1 MNDDSPNMPP
11 TTALI
16 STAIANKVARTIAR
30 HGMLAAGDRVLAA
43 VSGGADSTALLYL
56 LLALAPG
63 LGITLAVAHLNHGLR
78 GDYCCVALP

>member
-43 VSGGADSTALLYL
+43 VSGGADSTALL
-56 LLALAPG
+56 
-63 LGITLAVAHLNHGLR
+63 
-78 GDYCCVALP
+78 